1 MLDPAIPGLLR
12 PSEHL
17 LDPTIPGRLRAAEQ
31 LLEQMRPL
39 LGLHAELPV
48 VIDKVIP
55 DGLVISANLSSIDGP
70 VTLWGDVTF
79 DGGGSATFSGD
90 VTFDGPTVT
99 LASSTFDVAGGTTS
113 VTGGSLALTNVTQT
127 ASGGSQ
133 ALSNVTATSTGG
145 STSFGSQTV
154 TFGGNGTSGPALNIT
169 AQSDP
174 SSPSNGD
181 LWADSSGYLHWWRG
195 GGGYVLPLIPAGA
208 LGTPGYVLKWVTA
221 TTPGDSTATDD
232 GSCFKVTKQF
242 QTSKGT
248 KAPGAT
254 ENNLD
259 PGDVVMLMLAPPADS
274 ELTGLQGGTPGRLQF
289 LFNVGPGLQTLT
301 HQDVRSTPGNQFVC
315 PDPDGYV
322 LPVGAG
328 VPAQYDPDGGGYYRV
343 MGGLSGPAGTQNRV
357 LRYTGSG
364 GMVVGDSTAEDDGTT
379 FSLLKRLLL
388 TAPATL
394 TPAASQNDY
403 DVGDYSYVILA
414 PTANISITG
423 LANGAKGRAAVLAN
437 YSSKTITLPDFD
449 AGSAANNQFDNP
461 GGMDLVLRPFQ
472 LALVIHNGNT
482 WQVHTDLCPLTAKGD
497 LYAYDGSKPVALA
510 AGTDGHLLQADS
522 GAAEGL
528 SWLDPTTLTGSSL
541 PGASGPLAFGA
552 APTLTGVPQWFVWSV
567 SHTDLQAASTN
578 NKAVLFTLPAG
589 ACIHEGY
596 LNHRTQFAGT
606 GITNYVMS
614 LGNSVSSIF
623 WITTRQVSVA
633 VNDNGTLGGPFSTQ
647 GTAIPSYTGTTDLY
661 VWATS
666 TGANL
671 DQSTA
676 GVLRVALLLSQTVP

>member
-31 LLEQMRPL
+31 LLEQLRPL

-48 VIDKVIP
+48 VLDKVYP

-70 VTLWGDVTF
+70 VTFWGDVTY
-79 DGGGSATFSGD
+79 DSGGSATFSGD
-90 VTFDGPTVT
+90 VTFSGDTVT
-99 LASSTFDVAGGTTS
+99 LASSTFDVTGGTTS

-127 ASGGSQ
+127 VSGGSQ

-242 QTSKGT
+242 QTSAAVKN
-248 KAPGAT
+248 PGGT
-254 ENNLD
+254 END
-259 PGDVVMLMLAPPADS
+259 YPVGDLVNPILAPPADS
-274 ELTGLQGGTPGRLQF
+274 TITGITGGTSGRVLH
-289 LFNVGPGLQTLT
+289 LVNAGPGQVTLT
-301 HQDVRSTPGNQFVC
+301 HQDVGSTPGNQFTC
-315 PDPDGYV
+315 PDADGYV

-328 VPAQYDPDGGGYYRV
+328 VPVQYDATNAYWRV
-343 MGGLSGPAGTQNRV
+343 LGGLSGPAGTTNRV
-357 LRYTGSG
+357 LRYTGTS

-437 YSSKTITLPDFD
+437 YSSKTITLPDTD

-522 GAAEGL
+522 GAAEGV
-528 SWLDPTTLTGSSL
+528 SWVDPATLTATL
-541 PGASGPLAFGA
+541 PGASGPLALGA
-552 APTLTGVPQWFVWSV
+552 APTLTGVPQWYVWSV
-567 SHTDLQAASTN
+567 SHADLQAASTN
-578 NKAVLFTLPAG
+578 NKVVLFTLPAG
-589 ACIHEGY
+589 ACVHEGY

-614 LGNSVSSIF
+614 LGNSVSSTF

-633 VNDNGTLGGPFSTQ
+633 VNDSGTLGGPFSTQ
-647 GTAIPSYTGTTDLY
+647 GTAIPSYGTTTDLY

-671 DQSTA
+671 NQSTA